1 MRPRISLETIRRTL
15 PHLYALAFAMAFTG
29 FAFIQSSIYGN

>member
-15 PHLYALAFAMAFTG
+15 PHVYTLAIAVAFTG